1 MISLCDM
8 KNDFAHIEKLDL
20 GGITNAV
27 LAGEVSSA
35 DFDFL
40 NRACKILYDLA
51 DEAAVL
57 LETISEV
64 DENDEYDN

>member
-1 MISLCDM
+1 MISLYDM
-8 KNDFAHIEKLDL
+8 KKDFARVEEWDL

-27 LAGEVSSA
+27 LAGEISSA

-40 NRACKILYDLA
+40 NRACKRLYDLA
-51 DEAAVL
+51 DEAAIL